1 MTIHTKYATYVF
13 QGAFNSQDIECYLCT
28 KTHDKLMEHGG
39 KGENSMPIGKTF
51 ECMAV
56 RVRRTTLGDQAMLF
70 LNDRVV
76 STSPVLSTLG
86 LPQGRTL

>member
-13 QGAFNSQDIECYLCT
+13 QAAFNNQDIECYLCT
-28 KTHDKLMEHGG
+28 KTHDKLMELK
-39 KGENSMPIGKTF
+39 KGCENSMPIGKTF

-56 RVRRTTLGDQAMLF
+56 RIRPTAVGDQAILF